1 MAQMVEAEDSTIDKY
16 CAAQI
21 ERMGTPSP
29 LLRQGC
35 VVYLCANGLEWGI
48 CMSLAG
54 VDAEGFQLDLGLLP
68 RILKLTCHTWM
79 VQRNNKQLCQITR

>member
-1 MAQMVEAEDSTIDKY
+1 MTA
-16 CAAQI
+16 
-21 ERMGTPSP
+21 
-29 LLRQGC
+29 
-35 VVYLCANGLEWGI
+35 
-48 CMSLAG
+48 AG